1 MIEFILLSF
10 FFLLTFFFIDK
21 SNQQMRILF
30 LSLSLLTFI
39 IPLWLSY
46 QPTITITSEYSYN
59 GTDFILLNKT
69 MKTVEQEERIVKFK
83 TNIMFIYITV
93 VTFYLAIVIINYLV
107 SVFSEHFAKK
117 ETGENYV

>member
-83 TNIMFIYITV
+83 TNVMFIYITV

-107 SVFSEHFAKK
+107 SVFF
-117 ETGENYV
+117 